1 MYNVHGQLFR
11 TRLASKACTA
21 MESRLH
27 KETVFK
33 HQHFHCI
40 QYITF
45 KHQLFQR
52 IQSNTWSSQLFLI
65 SLHIQLYTQHRRV
78 SSGSSCAHNSRLY
91 YGNLRLW
98 HGTGSKPYVEVK
110 NKNKTKKEWATSN
123 KSTSFCTR
131 NRRLKISYCV
141 YFLNLC
147 NVTNSVSKEL
157 KKFNKKHI
165 EKNFQN
171 T

>member
-1 MYNVHGQLFR
+1 MYNVHEQLFR
-11 TRLASKACTA
+11 TRLAKKACSA

-45 KHQLFQR
+45 KHQFFQG
-52 IQSNTWSSQLFLI
+52 IQSNTRSSQIYLI
-65 SLHIQLYTQHRRV
+65 SLHLQLYTQHRRV

-91 YGNLRLW
+91 YGDLRLW
-98 HGTGSKPYVEVK
+98 HGTGSEPYVEVK
-110 NKNKTKKEWATSN
+110 NKNKTKKEWATSR
-123 KSTSFCTR
+123 KSTTSFCTR
-131 NRRLKISYCV
+131 NLRLRISYCL

-147 NVTNSVSKEL
+147 NVTYSIEQGT
-157 KKFNKKHI
+157 KKVHQKAQT
-165 EKNFQN
+165 NFQY